1 MSSKYS
7 IATAIAKL
15 KRKKVFFAEKKIVVC
30 AEHDVVLGNGSW
42 GAIDFLMNHCG
53 YVLIR
58 ENLSRSR
65 RF

>member
-15 KRKKVFFAEKKIVVC
+15 KRKKVFFVEKKIVVC
-30 AEHDVVLGNGSW
+30 AERDIVLGNGSW

-53 YVLIR
+53 YALIHEKIYR
-58 ENLSRSR
+58 GRC
-65 RF
+65 F